1 MSEGFG
7 DGSHRVIRCCN
18 ALGGSV
24 SSLRCCDLPARSRTI
39 DTERGL
45 RKKVPPMRVIA
56 ARFREWSRAQ
66 AALAALRARFG
77 LRGDQAEAAVLASE
91 GTGRPAV
98 VAGQIPQERIPQD
111 ANMITHPEGGIV
123 ADVPTG
129 GNEI

>member
-1 MSEGFG
+1 M
-7 DGSHRVIRCCN
+7 
-18 ALGGSV
+18 

-98 VAGQIPQERIPQD
+98 VAGQFHEDRIPEVETL
-111 ANMITHPEGGIV
+111 ITDQEGEIV
-123 ADVPTG
+123 ADVPREETELRDG
-129 GNEI
+129 LS